1 MTRRAL
7 LRLAGLLAILS
18 AVVLPATVRTAA
30 ATTTAAPASAAAGS
44 APAVAGNAT
53 VTTPLA
59 APDAEGPNPVI
70 LVGTGG
76 LTWNDVDAKAT
87 PALWSLLRDGS
98 TAALSVRSVFTN
110 TCPIDGWLSLSAG
123 DRAAAPG
130 PGKGGD
136 RSTSDPC
143 LAVPTVDSG
152 VVPGWNTYVKAADAK
167 RFGSKPGTLGE
178 TLASHEQCVQAVGPG
193 AGVGAAYVS
202 GAVPRYAA
210 YDATQLTGELSRC
223 RVTLV
228 DVGSLRDPA
237 DLPPGEPRVAG
248 SGATGSTG
256 QGSGSAPGSGS
267 ASGSP
272 SGSTGPGSGSRAEQA
287 AVIDKRVSEVLQAA
301 PSGSDVIVAS
311 LSDAGS
317 SERLRLVAAKGPHF
331 GSGTL
336 DSKSTKQPGLVQSAD
351 LTVTLLHAAAVPV
364 PTGLGGAPLYR
375 GAADDNSESA
385 ARDRLRG
392 LIDFDEAS
400 HEVHALVPPFFNG
413 VVYSQIAIYL
423 FAAIVW
429 RRDFGSTDLR
439 LRLLRIVRRVAIVAA
454 TVPAATFLANL
465 IPWWRFPVPM
475 LAIIAS
481 VGLFVAILSAIAF
494 LGPWGRR
501 LTGPLAVV
509 SLATLLVLGIDIILG
524 GRLQISSLMG
534 LQPVVGGRFYGMG
547 NVTFAL
553 FATSAILLCIS
564 VSGYYVK
571 RGQPRRAAL
580 AVLVIGL
587 AAVVVDGSPAW
598 GADGGGP
605 PALLPALAYLVLAI
619 LGIRMTWRRGAVIAA
634 VTVGLFLLVGFVD
647 SLRPT
652 EDQSHLG
659 RFFESLFNGGAWDI
673 VVRKLE
679 QNISILFGNYRLALL
694 VPIALVF
701 VIYILARPTSWG
713 SRALE
718 RSYEACPTL
727 RPGLI
732 ALLVMLTIGFAIND
746 SGVAIP
752 ANGAIIA
759 VPLIIAVSVRVLE
772 DEARAGAAT
781 RAKRRG

>member
-1 MTRRAL
+1 VTRRAL

-30 ATTTAAPASAAAGS
+30 ATSSTPPAATAAATGSSVVAGEPLS
-44 APAVAGNAT
+44 APAV
-53 VTTPLA
+53 
-59 APDAEGPNPVI
+59 DSPNPVI

-76 LTWNDVDAKAT
+76 LTWSDVDAKAT

-110 TCPIDGWLSLSAG
+110 TCPVDGWLSLSAG
-123 DRAAAPG
+123 DRAAAAG
-130 PGKGGD
+130 PGKSGS
-136 RSTSDPC
+136 RKTTDPC
-143 LAVPTVDSG
+143 PPVPTVDSG
-152 VVPGWNTYVKAADAK
+152 FVPGWDQYVKAADAK
-167 RFGSKPGTLGE
+167 RFGAELGTLGE

-193 AGVGAAYVS
+193 AGVGAAYTS

-237 DLPPGEPRVAG
+237 DLAKGEDAPD
-248 SGATGSTG
+248 GA
-256 QGSGSAPGSGS
+256 
-267 ASGSP
+267 
-272 SGSTGPGSGSRAEQA
+272 GPGSRKEQA
-287 AVIDKRVSEVLQAA
+287 AVIDKRIAEVLKAA

-317 SERLRLVAAKGPHF
+317 SERLRLVAAKGPHY

-336 DSKSTKQPGLVQSAD
+336 DSKSTKQPGLVQAAD

-364 PTGLGGAPLYR
+364 PSGLGGAPLYR
-375 GAADDNSESA
+375 GEADDNSESA
-385 ARDRLRG
+385 ARDRLRA

-413 VVYSQIAIYL
+413 VVYTQIAIYL
-423 FAAIVW
+423 FAAVVW

-465 IPWWRFPVPM
+465 LPWWRFPVPM
-475 LAIIAS
+475 LAIVAS
-481 VGLFVAILSAIAF
+481 VGLFVAVLSAIAF

-501 LTGPLAVV
+501 LTGPLAAV
-509 SLATLLVLGIDIILG
+509 SLSTLLVLGIDIMLG

-553 FATSAILLCIS
+553 FATSAVLLCIAA
-564 VSGYYVK
+564 SGYYVK

-619 LGIRMTWRRGAVIAA
+619 LGIRVTWRRGAIIAA
-634 VTVGLFLLVGFVD
+634 VTVGLFLLVGFLD

-652 EDQSHLG
+652 DDQSHLG
-659 RFFESLFNGGAWDI
+659 RFFESLFTGGAWDI

-772 DEARAGAAT
+772 DEARAGATT

>member
-30 ATTTAAPASAAAGS
+30 ATSATSATASAAATR
-44 APAVAGNAT
+44 APVAVGNE
-53 VTTPLA
+53 PLA
-59 APDAEGPNPVI
+59 APDTNDPIPVI

-76 LTWNDVDAKAT
+76 LTWSDVDAKAT
-87 PALWSLLRDGS
+87 PALWSMLRDGS

-123 DRAAAPG
+123 DRAAAAG

-143 LAVPTVDSG
+143 PAVPTVDSG
-152 VVPGWNTYVKAADAK
+152 VVPGWSTYVQAADAK

-178 TLASHEQCVQAVGPG
+178 TLASNEQCVQAVGPG

-210 YDATQLTGELSRC
+210 YDASQLTGELSRC

-237 DLPPGEPRVAG
+237 DLPPGEPAATASL
-248 SGATGSTG
+248 SG
-256 QGSGSAPGSGS
+256 
-267 ASGSP
+267 
-272 SGSTGPGSGSRAEQA
+272 SGSTGSGSTGSGTSGAGAGSRAEQA
-287 AVIDKRVSEVLQAA
+287 GVIDKRISEVLQAA

-317 SERLRLVAAKGPHF
+317 SERLRLVAAKGPHY

-375 GAADDNSESA
+375 GSADDNSESA

-413 VVYSQIAIYL
+413 VVYTQIAIYL
-423 FAAIVW
+423 FAAVVW

-454 TVPAATFLANL
+454 TVPASTFLANL

-501 LTGPLAVV
+501 LTGPLAAV
-509 SLATLLVLGIDIILG
+509 SLATLLVLGIDIMFG

-553 FATSAILLCIS
+553 FATSAILLCIA

-580 AVLVIGL
+580 AVLVVGL

-605 PALLPALAYLVLAI
+605 PALLPGLAYLVLAI
-619 LGIRMTWRRGAVIAA
+619 LGIRMTWRRGALIGA

-772 DEARAGAAT
+772 DEARAGATT

>member
-7 LRLAGLLAILS
+7 LCLFGLLATVS
-18 AVVLPATVRTAA
+18 AVFLPAAA
-30 ATTTAAPASAAAGS
+30 SSAAAVS
-44 APAVAGNAT
+44 ATISATHSTTVPAAPAVADG
-53 VTTPLA
+53 
-59 APDAEGPNPVI
+59 NPVI

-76 LTWNDVDAKAT
+76 LTWSDVDEKAT

-110 TCPIDGWLSLSAG
+110 TCPVDGWLSLSAG
-123 DRAAAPG
+123 NRAAAAG

-136 RSTSDPC
+136 RSTTDPC
-143 LAVPTVDSG
+143 PPVPVVDSG
-152 VVPGWNTYVKAADAK
+152 VVPGWNGYVKSATDK
-167 RFGSKPGTLGE
+167 KFDSTLGTLGE
-178 TLASHEQCVQAVGPG
+178 TLASNKQCIQAVGPG
-193 AGVGAAYVS
+193 AGVGAAYRS
-202 GAVPRYAA
+202 GAVPRYAP
-210 YDATQLTGELSRC
+210 YDPAELTGLLSAC

-237 DLPPGEPRVAG
+237 DLPKGETAPAGAG
-248 SGATGSTG
+248 SRT
-256 QGSGSAPGSGS
+256 QQ
-267 ASGSP
+267 
-272 SGSTGPGSGSRAEQA
+272 AEA
-287 AVIDKRVSEVLQAA
+287 IDKRIGQVLAAA
-301 PSGSDVIVAS
+301 PSGSDVVVAS
-311 LSDAGS
+311 LSDAGA
-317 SERLRLVAAKGPHF
+317 SERLRLVAAKGPHY
-331 GSGTL
+331 GPGTL
-336 DSKSTKQPGLVQSAD
+336 TSKSTRQPGLVQAAD
-351 LTVTLLHAAAVPV
+351 LTVTMLNAAAVPV
-364 PTGLGGAPLYR
+364 PTGLGGATLTR
-375 GAADDNSESA
+375 GSADANSGTAAA
-385 ARDRLRG
+385 DRLRG

-400 HEVHALVPPFFNG
+400 HEVHSLVPPFFNA
-413 VVYSQIAIYL
+413 VVYTQIAIYL
-423 FAAIVW
+423 FAALVW
-429 RRDFGSTDLR
+429 RRDFGSTELR
-439 LRLLRIVRRVAIVAA
+439 LRMLRITRRVAIVAA

-465 IPWWRFPVPM
+465 VPWWRFPVPM
-475 LAIIAS
+475 LAITAS
-481 VGLFVAILSAIAF
+481 VGVFVAIISAIAF

-501 LTGPLAVV
+501 LTGPLAAV
-509 SLATLLVLGIDIILG
+509 SLATLLVLGGDIMLG

-553 FATSAILLCIS
+553 FATSAILLCIA
-564 VSGYYVK
+564 VSSYFVK
-571 RGQPRRAAL
+571 RGQPRRAAV
-580 AVLVIGL
+580 ATVLIGL
-587 AAVVVDGSPAW
+587 AAVVVDGYPGW

-605 PALLPALAYLVLAI
+605 PALLPGIAYLVLAI
-619 LGIRMTWRRGAVIAA
+619 LGITMTWKRGALIAG
-634 VTVGLFLLVGFVD
+634 VTVGLFLLVGFLD
-647 SLRPT
+647 SLRAT
-652 EDQSHLG
+652 ENQSHLG
-659 RFFESLFNGGAWDI
+659 RFFDSLFTGGAWDI
-673 VVRKLE
+673 VSRKLE

-772 DEARAGAAT
+772 DEARSLSRT
-781 RAKRRG
+781 RASRRG

>member
-30 ATTTAAPASAAAGS
+30 ATSSTAPGTSASASTASTS
-44 APAVAGNAT
+44 ASASARTPSTAT
-53 VTTPLA
+53 SVVEGAPLA
-59 APDAEGPNPVI
+59 APATDGPNPVI

-76 LTWNDVDAKAT
+76 LTWSDVDAKAT

-123 DRAAAPG
+123 DRAAAAG
-130 PGKGGD
+130 TGKGGN
-136 RSTSDPC
+136 RTTTDPC
-143 LAVPTVDSG
+143 PPVPTVDSG
-152 VVPGWNTYVKAADAK
+152 VVPGWDHYVKAADAK
-167 RFGSKPGTLGE
+167 RFGSHLGTLGE
-178 TLASHEQCVQAVGPG
+178 TLASNGQCVQAVGPG
-193 AGVGAAYVS
+193 AGVGAAYSS

-210 YDATQLTGELSRC
+210 YDASQLTGELSRC

-237 DLPPGEPRVAG
+237 DLPPGEPQVAGAG
-248 SGATGSTG
+248 SGS
-256 QGSGSAPGSGS
+256 SA
-267 ASGSP
+267 
-272 SGSTGPGSGSRAEQA
+272 GSRADQA
-287 AVIDKRVSEVLQAA
+287 AVIDKRISEVLKAA
-301 PSGSDVIVAS
+301 PSGSDVVVAS

-336 DSKSTKQPGLVQSAD
+336 DSKSTKQPGLVQAAD

-364 PTGLGGAPLYR
+364 PSGLGGSPLYR
-375 GAADDNSESA
+375 GEADDNSESA

-413 VVYSQIAIYL
+413 VVYTQIAIYL

-439 LRLLRIVRRVAIVAA
+439 LRLLRIVRRVAVVAA

-465 IPWWRFPVPM
+465 VPWWRAPVPM
-475 LAIIAS
+475 LAIVGS
-481 VGLFVAILSAIAF
+481 VGLFVAVLSAIAF
-494 LGPWGRR
+494 LGPWGGR
-501 LTGPLAVV
+501 LTGPLAAV

-553 FATSAILLCIS
+553 FATSAILLCIAA
-564 VSGYYVK
+564 SGYYVK

-587 AAVVVDGSPAW
+587 AAVVVDGSPVW

-619 LGIRMTWRRGAVIAA
+619 LGIRVTWRRGAIIAG
-634 VTVGLFLLVGFVD
+634 VTVGLFLLVGFLD

-652 EDQSHLG
+652 DDQSHLG
-659 RFFESLFNGGAWDI
+659 RFFESLFTGGAWDI

-679 QNISILFGNYRLALL
+679 QNITILFGNYRLALL

-772 DEARAGAAT
+772 DEARAGATT